1 MRLLFVFG
9 TRPEAIKL
17 APVIRELSARP
28 EFVCKICVTGQHR
41 ELLGRFLELFELP
54 PDWNLDVMRPDQ
66 GLAYLTGAVLSGVG
80 GVIEGWRPE
89 RVIVQGDT
97 TSSFAGALAAFY
109 HQIPVAHVEA
119 GLRTGDLYAPWPEEA
134 NRLLVARLADLH
146 FAPTARARDNLLR
159 EGVAEARIAVT
170 GNTGIDALL
179 WVSERLE
186 TRPDLGARAASV
198 LGPDGAESLAGR
210 RLILM
215 TGHRRESFDGG
226 LERIARAMARI
237 ARRPDVAIV
246 FPVHPN
252 PNVRRAIETLR
263 RHDNIR
269 LIEPVDYPELVY
281 LLKRCHCV
289 VADSGG
295 IQEEAPSFGKPVLV
309 TRATTE
315 RPEAMEQGLARLVG
329 TDEELLVE
337 ALGELLDDP
346 VAYRRMSRVA
356 NPYGDGQASRRIAD
370 RLAAPDLGAHR
381 PRRRSPGRASPG
393 RRWLGPAGRAVSRVS
408 GRAATAASARISRS
422 PLAERGERGP
432 DRRPGSERQQ
442 DQHDQRGERADPRIG
457 FVRDVL
463 GTGRARPLAGLS
475 GGGEIF
481 GSCIAAVH
489 QSPPVAIEP
498 ARRPMRSAS
507 SCAAELGRLAD
518 GAAVQGPPIVKN
530 SSVQILHVAGTS
542 PVIVDISQTIVKSLA
557 FYVARSPAWPY
568 LLPELVTDQR

>member
-28 EFVCKICVTGQHR
+28 EFDCKICVTGQHR
-41 ELLGRFLELFELP
+41 ELLGRFLDLFELR

-66 GLAYLTGAVLSGVG
+66 GLAYLTGAVLSGVS
-80 GVIEGWRPE
+80 GVIERWRPE

-97 TSSFAGALAAFY
+97 TSTFAGALAAFY

-186 TRPDLGARAASV
+186 TRPDLGARAAAV
-198 LGPDGAESLAGR
+198 LGPDGAESFAGR

-226 LERIARAMARI
+226 IERIARAMARI
-237 ARRPDVAIV
+237 AQRPDVAIV

-252 PNVRRAIETLR
+252 PNVRRAIEPLR

-281 LLKRCHCV
+281 LLKAVPLRRHRFRRH
-289 VADSGG
+289 SGRG
-295 IQEEAPSFGKPVLV
+295 ALVRQAGAGDARGDRTAGSDGTGAGEARGHRRRAAGRGVGRAPRRPPRLPEHEPSRQSLWRRPGQPTHRRAARRPRPRRASLGRRRPGGPRGSRREQVSGRGKRRLCPDFPL
-309 TRATTE
+309 TLGRARRTRPRSPPRLRATT
-315 RPEAMEQGLARLVG
+315 
-329 TDEELLVE
+329 
-337 ALGELLDDP
+337 
-346 VAYRRMSRVA
+346 
-356 NPYGDGQASRRIAD
+356 
-370 RLAAPDLGAHR
+370 
-381 PRRRSPGRASPG
+381 
-393 RRWLGPAGRAVSRVS
+393 GPAR
-408 GRAATAASARISRS
+408 SARC
-422 PLAERGERGP
+422 
-432 DRRPGSERQQ
+432 
-442 DQHDQRGERADPRIG
+442 
-457 FVRDVL
+457 
-463 GTGRARPLAGLS
+463 AG
-475 GGGEIF
+475 
-481 GSCIAAVH
+481 
-489 QSPPVAIEP
+489 
-498 ARRPMRSAS
+498 
-507 SCAAELGRLAD
+507 
-518 GAAVQGPPIVKN
+518 
-530 SSVQILHVAGTS
+530 
-542 PVIVDISQTIVKSLA
+542 
-557 FYVARSPAWPY
+557 
-568 LLPELVTDQR
+568 